1 MIVFDI
7 VKISLTAS
15 EIAIKYLSWCFQTVI
30 KQWFGIFII
39 SIYITSHWLFGCKRS
54 NFQNN
59 LMTRNLPKY
68 FINQGQ
74 RKSSSSDSYNT
85 FKRRKVNSNWF
96 QLRKFLSGSRRLHL
110 TIHIDCDSQDS
121 DCFFTKLRKDAKE
134 RSNHQNFYLKVA
146 EGWSLV
152 LSQFW

>member
-7 VKISLTAS
+7 VKISLTAL
-15 EIAIKYLSWCFQTVI
+15 EIAINVFI
-30 KQWFGIFII
+30 KQWLGIFII
-39 SIYITSHWLFGCKRS
+39 SIYITSHWFFGCKRR

-110 TIHIDCDSQDS
+110 TIHIDCDSQDKTFKIFLTV
-121 DCFFTKLRKDAKE
+121 FFTKLRKDTKE
-134 RSNHQNFYLKVA
+134 RSNHQYF
-146 EGWSLV
+146 
-152 LSQFW
+152 